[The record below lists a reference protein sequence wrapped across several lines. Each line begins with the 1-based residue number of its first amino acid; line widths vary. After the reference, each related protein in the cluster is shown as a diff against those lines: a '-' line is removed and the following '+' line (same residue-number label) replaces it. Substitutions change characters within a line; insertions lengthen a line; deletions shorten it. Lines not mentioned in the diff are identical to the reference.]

1 MDTPIVVLLNVAN
14 EGTLGNWL
22 VPPVGVAAGVAPVP
36 GVGRA
41 TGLCVPA
48 VAGCR
53 FKVTRPNAS
62 PPPIRMLRIN
72 RLRTAGIP
80 NVRFF
85 SGAFSTTGAA
95 EKAAWGTGAGVKEN
109 CCGTIVGQGG
119 APAGR

>member
-72 RLRTAGIP
+72 RLELREYLT
-80 NVRFF
+80 F
-85 SGAFSTTGAA
+85 AFS
-95 EKAAWGTGAGVKEN
+95 
-109 CCGTIVGQGG
+109 QGPFQRPEQQRKLPG
-119 APAGR
+119 EQALA